1 MDRPPA
7 AAIAGAGPMDDGA
20 VPARTS
26 RFHQK
31 RELILDAATELINR
45 HGVRGMT
52 FVDVAETVGLNTT
65 SITYYFKRREHLAA
79 AVLERS
85 LERTEAMIR
94 EASAQPTPRARVRA
108 LLSANFDLQARVRE
122 GGSSAVAIL
131 SDIRA
136 LSPDLRDSL
145 SHRYVEV
152 FRSLRGFFDSGDDA
166 SGRAHAMAAAHV
178 LVQNIFWLPAWL
190 GQYSVG
196 DFPRV
201 EARLMEVFEHGIAA
215 DGACWSPEFLEIDED
230 TLRTGIEGMPD
241 NFMRAATFLINERG
255 YRGASVEQ
263 IAAEINVTKGS
274 FYHHLD
280 AKDDLVLECFRR
292 SYGRVSLV
300 QRAAA
305 NAGGDHWQQLASSIA
320 TLLDVQFFSDFPLL
334 RTTALQALPNELRD
348 DVLERS
354 NRMARRFAGMMIDGI
369 SEGTVRAVDPLIAS
383 QAVMG
388 AINSA
393 YDLRK
398 WASGLE
404 RDAAIAHYGGTLA
417 RGLFRQE

>member
-1 MDRPPA
+1 MEDGGA
-7 AAIAGAGPMDDGA
+7 AAK
-20 VPARTS
+20 TS

-31 RELILDAATELINR
+31 RERILDAATELINR
-45 HGVRGMT
+45 HGVKGMT
-52 FVDVAETVGLNTT
+52 FVDVAQMVELNTT

-85 LERTEAMIR
+85 LERTEAMVR
-94 EASAQPTPRARVRA
+94 QAGSAASPRDRVAALLEASFT
-108 LLSANFDLQARVRE
+108 LQAQVRD
-122 GGSSAVAIL
+122 GSGRPVAIL

-136 LSPDLRDSL
+136 LSPALRDSL
-145 SHRYVEV
+145 NHRYVEI
-152 FRSLRGFFDSGDDA
+152 FRTLRGFFDMGDGEPGKA
-166 SGRAHAMAAAHV
+166 RAMAAAHV

-190 GQYSVG
+190 GQYSTG

-201 EARLMEVFEHGIAA
+201 ARRLMEVFEHGIAV
-215 DGACWSPEFLEIDED
+215 DGAPWAPRFLEIDED
-230 TLRTGIEGMPD
+230 ALKTGIEGMPD

-305 NAGGDHWQQLASSIA
+305 NAGGDHWQQLQSAIAS
-320 TLLDVQFFSDFPLL
+320 LLDVQFFSDFPLL
-334 RTTALQALPNELRD
+334 RTTALQALPNEWRD

-383 QAVMG
+383 QVVMG
-388 AINSA
+388 AINSS

-398 WASGLE
+398 WASGQSRE
-404 RDAAIAHYGGTLA
+404 AAIAHYGGTLA
-417 RGLFRQE
+417 RGLFAAP